1 VLQTR
6 REEVLV
12 LLEPDQVCT
21 GRSDAISWTIDWA
34 ANALQHQ
41 AKRARRDP
49 QARGKGAAVCFDDDL
64 CLFFCLY

>member
-1 VLQTR
+1 MLLLLQTR
-6 REEVLV
+6 REEVLLL

-21 GRSDAISWTIDWA
+21 GRPDAISWTIDWA

-49 QARGKGAAVCFDDDL
+49 QARGKGGGGVF
-64 CLFFCLY
+64 